1 MKKNSF
7 NIIDVFAGCGGLSEG
22 FKQAGEYKFK
32 AFVEWEQRPCETLI
46 YRLKNKWKYKNFEDI
61 VLRFDLQRID
71 ELISGW
77 KGDKN
82 YGTHQ
87 GLDKLIDDNLD
98 IVIGGP
104 PCQAYSI
111 AGRVKDKNGMN
122 DDYRNYLFEN
132 YIKLVDKYKPKLFV
146 FENVPGILTAK
157 PNGVSIIKKISKAFS
172 EIGYETVDDLKSK
185 ALIDASDYG
194 VPQVRKRVIIV
205 GVNKAMLNGNA
216 QSVLNDFYENIL
228 PSFKVCKK
236 NTVKDAL
243 SDLTPIYPLSE
254 QIHRK
259 ASHFI
264 ECDKYY
270 NHVPRFHSIRDQ
282 EVFSELAEDKLMGTN
297 KYPTTESLIEL
308 YYKITGRKSKFHKY
322 NVLEYSK
329 PSNTIPAHLYKDGL
343 RHIHP
348 DPKQARTITPREAA
362 RLQSFPDDFEFKG
375 TAGDQYKMIGNAVPP
390 LLAKCIALSIQKLL
404 HNYFRLKIKV
414 S

>member
-22 FKQAGEYKFK
+22 FKEAGEYKFK

-46 YRLKNKWKYKNFEDI
+46 HRLKNKWGYKNFEDI

-243 SDLTPIYPLSE
+243 SDLTPIYPLSK

-264 ECDKYY
+264 KCDKYY

-282 EVFSELAEDKLMGTN
+282 EVFSELAEDKLMGN
-297 KYPTTESLIEL
+297 L
-308 YYKITGRKSKFHKY
+308 
-322 NVLEYSK
+322 
-329 PSNTIPAHLYKDGL
+329 
-343 RHIHP
+343 
-348 DPKQARTITPREAA
+348 
-362 RLQSFPDDFEFKG
+362 
-375 TAGDQYKMIGNAVPP
+375 
-390 LLAKCIALSIQKLL
+390 
-404 HNYFRLKIKV
+404 
-414 S
+414 